1 MLRNVHL
8 KKEKDERKLKKGDLN
23 YFSELEYGNNFEQ
36 SYSESNIKNVSNI
49 QFNDAVEKLFF
60 IIQNELESIGNHLL
74 KFIG

>member
-1 MLRNVHL
+1 MLRNVHF

-23 YFSELEYGNNFEQ
+23 YFSELEYGNNLEQ
-36 SYSESNIKNVSNI
+36 SHSEPNIENVSNI

-74 KFIG
+74 KFI

>member
-23 YFSELEYGNNFEQ
+23 YFSELGYGNNFEQ

-74 KFIG
+74 KFI